1 MGTVSAA
8 FRDHLQQ
15 LCLHQFPCG
24 TGSWN
29 KSRFMSRKRKSWRVG
44 TSKEEENRDPGEES
58 LEALVELVHSP
69 HSPWV
74 LPEDSSAEDHYL
86 RELAIRNP
94 HVLRDS
100 FFFSYFKCLRV
111 VDKGVKEID
120 SNLLKFSNLEE
131 LILTANRIRKINAE
145 NLPQTLKVLE
155 LYGNEITDTEGLC
168 SHPPPKLQHLGLG
181 SNRLF
186 GSLETIYFS
195 ANFWPNLVSLDLGFN
210 DLTELQNVVSSLRPL
225 RKLRLLVLQGNPL
238 ALVPSYR
245 GFTIDSLSRLSVLDD
260 ITVSPDEKHQ
270 FWGLSHKRAL
280 VEDEAQLVVTVG
292 RVGGVPNSAA
302 EDPEPGPD
310 GPYISYSYYVTYDF
324 MEDEEASRGSKVTG
338 VLAEVIQ
345 ASGSQGSLISKSPP
359 EDNKEAR
366 ELAAPLPVA
375 NARLTPPPGAVLFS
389 TLHKPWADVIE
400 CNYSMQH
407 CLTDLVPLKAF
418 LLSGT
423 TVTVVEEKILSWPIL
438 PPPSESSPL
447 GKKEKKNQEVGK
459 KNKEV
464 GKKNQEKGQKNQEMG
479 KKNQEMGKK
488 EKPKGGKEAGK
499 HKRKEIP
506 RDLQQDPPL
515 LRVLGSGQ
523 LSLEPLVSG
532 EAQVSAVCN
541 FGVLRSVPTPGTA
554 SIKETKDKKSG
565 KKDESDQKAAA
576 RGKGKVREY
585 LETETVE
592 PQPEP
597 LTVEIHVQL
606 IQWKSTAEA
615 MKK

>member
-8 FRDHLQQ
+8 FQDHLHQ
-15 LCLHQFPCG
+15 LCLRQFPCG

-29 KSRFMSRKRKSWRVG
+29 KSRFMSKKRKPWRAG
-44 TSKEEENRDPGEES
+44 SSKEEENLDPGEES
-58 LEALVELVHSP
+58 LEALVELAHSP

-94 HVLRDS
+94 HVLRDT

-131 LILTANRIRKINAE
+131 LILTANRIRKVNAE

-168 SHPPPKLQHLGLG
+168 SHPPPNLQHLGLG

-186 GSLETIYFS
+186 GSLEAIYFS

-210 DLTELQNVVSSLRPL
+210 DLTELQNVVSGLCPL

-245 GFTIDSLSRLSVLDD
+245 GFTIDSLSHLCVLDD
-260 ITVSPDEKHQ
+260 ITVSPDERHQ

-280 VEDEAQLVVTVG
+280 VEDEVQLVVTLG
-292 RVGGVPNSAA
+292 RVGGVPDSAA

-310 GPYISYSYYVTYDF
+310 GPFISYSYYVTYDF
-324 MEDEEASRGSKVTG
+324 MEDEEAGGGSKITG

-345 ASGSQGSLISKSPP
+345 PSGSQGSLISKGPP
-359 EDNKEAR
+359 EDDKEAR
-366 ELAAPLPVA
+366 ELEAPLPITD
-375 NARLTPPPGAVLFS
+375 ARLTPPPGVVLFS

-407 CLTDLVPLKAF
+407 CLTDLVPLKTF

-438 PPPSESSPL
+438 PPPPETSPP
-447 GKKEKKNQEVGK
+447 GKK
-459 KNKEV
+459 
-464 GKKNQEKGQKNQEMG
+464 GKKNQEKSKKNQEMG
-479 KKNQEMGKK
+479 KKKQDMDKKSQEMGKKK
-488 EKPKGGKEAGK
+488 EKPKGGKEVGK
-499 HKRKEIP
+499 HKRKENP
-506 RDLQQDPPL
+506 QDLQQDPPL
-515 LRVLGSGQ
+515 LRVLGSGH

-541 FGVLRSVPTPGTA
+541 FGVLRSMPIPGTA
-554 SIKETKDKKSG
+554 SIKETKKDKKSG
-565 KKDESDQKAAA
+565 KKDESGQKAAA
-576 RGKGKVREY
+576 RGKGKIREY
-585 LETETVE
+585 LETEMDD

>member
-8 FRDHLQQ
+8 FQDHLHQ
-15 LCLHQFPCG
+15 LCLRQFPCG

-29 KSRFMSRKRKSWRVG
+29 KSRFMSKKRKPWRAG
-44 TSKEEENRDPGEES
+44 SSKEEENLDPGEES
-58 LEALVELVHSP
+58 LEALVELAHSP

-94 HVLRDS
+94 HVLRDT

-131 LILTANRIRKINAE
+131 LILTANRIRKVNAE

-168 SHPPPKLQHLGLG
+168 SHPPPNLQHLGLG

-186 GSLETIYFS
+186 GSLEAIYFS

-210 DLTELQNVVSSLRPL
+210 DLTELQNVVSGLCPL

-245 GFTIDSLSRLSVLDD
+245 GFTIDSLSHLCVLDD
-260 ITVSPDEKHQ
+260 ITVSPDERHQ

-280 VEDEAQLVVTVG
+280 VEDEVQLVVTLG
-292 RVGGVPNSAA
+292 RVGGVPDSAA

-310 GPYISYSYYVTYDF
+310 GPFISYSYYVTYDF
-324 MEDEEASRGSKVTG
+324 MEDEEAGGGSKITG
-338 VLAEVIQ
+338 VLAEVGGASLSRSVAGGNGTQRLPLTCVCVCVCVCACLCLLGQVIQ
-345 ASGSQGSLISKSPP
+345 PSGSQGSLISKGPP
-359 EDNKEAR
+359 EDDKEAR
-366 ELAAPLPVA
+366 ELEAPLPITD
-375 NARLTPPPGAVLFS
+375 ARLTPPPGVVLFS

-407 CLTDLVPLKAF
+407 CLTDLVPLKTF

-438 PPPSESSPL
+438 PPPPETSPP
-447 GKKEKKNQEVGK
+447 GKK
-459 KNKEV
+459 
-464 GKKNQEKGQKNQEMG
+464 GKKNQEKKV
-479 KKNQEMGKK
+479 
-488 EKPKGGKEAGK
+488 GK
-499 HKRKEIP
+499 HKRKENP
-506 RDLQQDPPL
+506 QDLQQDPPL
-515 LRVLGSGQ
+515 LRVLGSGH

-541 FGVLRSVPTPGTA
+541 FGVLRSMPIPGTA
-554 SIKETKDKKSG
+554 SIKVQPSTPSPKPCQFAKSPISPQWHLNRRLSFRGRQEPGLRPVIVETPTS
-565 KKDESDQKAAA
+565 
-576 RGKGKVREY
+576 R
-585 LETETVE
+585 
-592 PQPEP
+592 
-597 LTVEIHVQL
+597 
-606 IQWKSTAEA
+606 
-615 MKK
+615 

>member
-8 FRDHLQQ
+8 FQDHLHQ
-15 LCLHQFPCG
+15 LCLRQFPCG

-29 KSRFMSRKRKSWRVG
+29 KSRFMSKKRKPWRAG
-44 TSKEEENRDPGEES
+44 SSKEEENLDPGEES
-58 LEALVELVHSP
+58 LEALVELAHSP

-94 HVLRDS
+94 HVLRDT

-131 LILTANRIRKINAE
+131 LILTANRIRKVNAE

-168 SHPPPKLQHLGLG
+168 SHPPPNLQHLGLG

-186 GSLETIYFS
+186 GSLEAIYFS

-210 DLTELQNVVSSLRPL
+210 DLTELQNVVSGLCPL

-245 GFTIDSLSRLSVLDD
+245 GFTIDSLSHLCVLDD
-260 ITVSPDEKHQ
+260 ITVSPDERHQ

-280 VEDEAQLVVTVG
+280 VEDEVQLVVTLG
-292 RVGGVPNSAA
+292 RVGGVPDSAA

-310 GPYISYSYYVTYDF
+310 GPFISYSYYVTYDF
-324 MEDEEASRGSKVTG
+324 MEDEEAGGGSKITG

-345 ASGSQGSLISKSPP
+345 PSGSQGSLISKGPP
-359 EDNKEAR
+359 EDDKEAR
-366 ELAAPLPVA
+366 ELEAPLPITD
-375 NARLTPPPGAVLFS
+375 ARLTPPPGVVLFS

-407 CLTDLVPLKAF
+407 CLTDLVPLKTF

-423 TVTVVEEKILSWPIL
+423 TVTVVEEKERRTKRRVRRTKRWARRNKIWTRRA
-438 PPPSESSPL
+438 
-447 GKKEKKNQEVGK
+447 KKWARRRKSQRVGK
-459 KNKEV
+459 KLASISGRRTLKTCSRILPFCGSWAVVISVWSLWCLERRKCLLCATLGSSAPCLYQGLLPSRKQRRTRRV
-464 GKKNQEKGQKNQEMG
+464 GKKMNQVRRQQLEEKGKSESTLR
-479 KKNQEMGKK
+479 
-488 EKPKGGKEAGK
+488 PKWMT
-499 HKRKEIP
+499 P
-506 RDLQQDPPL
+506 N
-515 LRVLGSGQ
+515 
-523 LSLEPLVSG
+523 LSP
-532 EAQVSAVCN
+532 
-541 FGVLRSVPTPGTA
+541 
-554 SIKETKDKKSG
+554 
-565 KKDESDQKAAA
+565 
-576 RGKGKVREY
+576 
-585 LETETVE
+585 
-592 PQPEP
+592 
-597 LTVEIHVQL
+597 
-606 IQWKSTAEA
+606 
-615 MKK
+615 

>member
-8 FRDHLQQ
+8 FQDHLHQ
-15 LCLHQFPCG
+15 LCLRQFPCG

-29 KSRFMSRKRKSWRVG
+29 KSRFMSKKRKPWRAG
-44 TSKEEENRDPGEES
+44 SSKEEENLDPGEES
-58 LEALVELVHSP
+58 LEALVELAHSP

-94 HVLRDS
+94 HVLRDT

-131 LILTANRIRKINAE
+131 LILTANRIRKVNAE

-168 SHPPPKLQHLGLG
+168 SHPPPNLQHLGLG

-186 GSLETIYFS
+186 GSLEAIYFS

-210 DLTELQNVVSSLRPL
+210 DLTELQNVVSGLCPL

-245 GFTIDSLSRLSVLDD
+245 GFTIDSLSHLCVLDD
-260 ITVSPDEKHQ
+260 ITVSPDERHQ

-280 VEDEAQLVVTVG
+280 VEDEVQLVVTLG
-292 RVGGVPNSAA
+292 RVGGVPDSAA

-310 GPYISYSYYVTYDF
+310 GPFISYSYYVTYDF
-324 MEDEEASRGSKVTG
+324 MEDEEAGGGSKITG
-338 VLAEVIQ
+338 VLAEVGGASLSRSVAGGNGTQRLPLTCVCVCVCVCACLCLLGQVIQ
-345 ASGSQGSLISKSPP
+345 PSGSQGSLISKGPP
-359 EDNKEAR
+359 EDDKEAR
-366 ELAAPLPVA
+366 ELEAPLPITD
-375 NARLTPPPGAVLFS
+375 ARLTPPPGVVLFS

-407 CLTDLVPLKAF
+407 CLTDLVPLKTF

-438 PPPSESSPL
+438 PPPPETSPP
-447 GKKEKKNQEVGK
+447 GKK
-459 KNKEV
+459 
-464 GKKNQEKGQKNQEMG
+464 GKKNQEKKV
-479 KKNQEMGKK
+479 
-488 EKPKGGKEAGK
+488 GK
-499 HKRKEIP
+499 HKRKENP
-506 RDLQQDPPL
+506 QDLQQDPPL
-515 LRVLGSGQ
+515 LRVLGSGH

-541 FGVLRSVPTPGTA
+541 FGVLRSMPIPGTA
-554 SIKETKDKKSG
+554 SIKVQPNWACQPTM
-565 KKDESDQKAAA
+565 
-576 RGKGKVREY
+576 RHCLKGLLV
-585 LETETVE
+585 V
-592 PQPEP
+592 
-597 LTVEIHVQL
+597 
-606 IQWKSTAEA
+606 
-615 MKK
+615 